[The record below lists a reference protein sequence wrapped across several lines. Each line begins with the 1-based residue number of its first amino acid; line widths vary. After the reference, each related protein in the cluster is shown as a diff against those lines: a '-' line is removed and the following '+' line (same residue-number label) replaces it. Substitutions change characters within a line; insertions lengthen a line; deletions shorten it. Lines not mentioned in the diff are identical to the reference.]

1 MCALYAKNDMADQSI
16 VDDGKNEAAMPV
28 HVMGPAPEDLEICTR
43 CNRPRGMHLYMTF
56 RNDWYKGHEGYEV
69 RVCAELLPQFR
80 AGDPTNG
87 LPFCKHGYTSCPEC
101 KNGNFA

>member
-1 MCALYAKNDMADQSI
+1 MNEPEITTI
-16 VDDGKNEAAMPV
+16 VDGNGHDISHVVGAQ
-28 HVMGPAPEDLEICTR
+28 VMGPAPEDLEICTR
-43 CNRPRGMHLYMTF
+43 CNRPRGMHLHMTF